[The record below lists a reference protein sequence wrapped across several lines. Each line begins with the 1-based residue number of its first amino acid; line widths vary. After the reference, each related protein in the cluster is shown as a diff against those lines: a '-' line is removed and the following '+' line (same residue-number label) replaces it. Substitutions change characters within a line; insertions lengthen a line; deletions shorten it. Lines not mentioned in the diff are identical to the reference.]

1 MVDAQEFL
9 DKLLKAIKDNT
20 ITLPTLPEVALR
32 IRDSVEREDTSA
44 DQIADMVATDA
55 ALSARLLQ
63 VANSPL
69 YRGRMVIDSIQMAVT
84 RLGTKLIRTLITSLA
99 MRQIFQATSDTM
111 DHQLHAEWEHSVQ
124 IAALSRAL
132 SKQVPHLQAEQ
143 AMLAGL
149 VHNIGSLP
157 VIAMAEDYP
166 ELIDDGMRLREIIDK
181 VGPTIGKTILTEWG
195 FPDSMCKIPKNY
207 QNLSYDGGPEAD
219 LVDLVI
225 IARLQ
230 TLPADHPQA
239 KSDWSQVPSFSKIGL
254 EPEVEI
260 INIDGVAEEVEG
272 VQEMLLN

>member
-9 DKLLKAIKDNT
+9 DKLLKAIKNNT

-44 DQIADMVATDA
+44 DQIAEMVTTDA

-69 YRGRMVIDSIQMAVT
+69 YRGRIVIDSVQMAVT

-99 MRQIFQATSDTM
+99 MKQIFQATSDTM

-124 IAALSRAL
+124 IAAISRAL

-157 VIAMAEDYP
+157 ILAMAENYP
-166 ELIDDGMRLREIIDK
+166 ELVDNKIKLREIMDSA
-181 VGPTIGKTILTEWG
+181 GPTIGETILAEWG
-195 FPDSMCKIPKNY
+195 FPENMCKIPKNY
-207 QNLSYDGGPEAD
+207 QKLTYDGGTEAD
-219 LVDLVI
+219 YVDLVI
-225 IARLQ
+225 VARLQ
-230 TLPADHPQA
+230 TLPSDHPHAQ
-239 KSDWSQVPSFSKIGL
+239 SDWNQVPSFGKIGL
-254 EPEVEI
+254 EPEIEVI
-260 INIDGVAEEVEG
+260 TIDGVAEEIEG
-272 VQEMLLN
+272 VHEMLLN